1 MQAPTIAPD
10 QEETSTTERSVT
22 ASRTGKAGLGR
33 VSEALKRNRRGVAAA
48 LMASIAEW
56 EKFAP
61 SVGSMGAEAFM
72 NWETVPLADY
82 LINYIDKDET
92 VWRDLYVGERLKQL
106 NWPADTLPE
115 MLERYRTV
123 FTADRD
129 ALVGLLKA
137 DRSGLSKDELDAFAG
152 RIDWMKDL
160 VTSTGE
166 SGREV
171 KILLVGD
178 CLFLDLCTFLTV
190 PLLEEGMTLRPTYAT
205 SKNPIELRSSLRAVK
220 NEKFDLILYSPY
232 TYEFSLLLSQT
243 HYLKGMFSG
252 SAAIKKLAAEAH
264 RQIVP
269 TLKLLTEEFD
279 CNVFVQNT
287 ANVRRHN
294 STFDSYLKNF
304 ATARARKAAA
314 KEVNALLV
322 QEIADRNLVAAK
334 PVVMIDEL
342 PLAKQYGELALSR
355 KFYDSEPVH
364 PTEMALRLSEIYR
377 EIAVAA
383 KLLLT
388 KKVVVLDLDNTLW
401 DGVIGEGAVQNF
413 HRRQDVLKLLRNKGV
428 LLTIASK
435 NDPKNVH
442 WTDATLNEKD
452 FVASQINWDPKS
464 TSIKRIAETLNLK
477 VKDFVFID
485 DRPDERE
492 MVRMTIPGILCLD
505 ATEEAT
511 WRKLDWWAEA
521 LPEQNEG
528 DRTQMYLER
537 QARQSHLDEAAE
549 KEDQQKLLASL
560 GIKID
565 LYPAKTKDLARAA
578 ELINRTN
585 QFNTCGS
592 RVSNQQVAAWSESAN
607 HFILVAEATDKF
619 GAMGIISVMVVEQV
633 GDALVVPIWV
643 LSCRV
648 FGFGIESA
656 MLGYVADL
664 ARKLEVG
671 VVRGLIVETS
681 NNQPCRAVYASNG
694 FVAGDAGWE
703 ASAMVTPV
711 VPGWLAVSSVEVR
724 RPVLR

>member
-1 MQAPTIAPD
+1 MQATH
-10 QEETSTTERSVT
+10 QEEETSASEIPVAVSATEKTDLR
-22 ASRTGKAGLGR
+22 R
-33 VSEALKRNRRGVAAA
+33 VAEALKRNRRGIAGA
-48 LMASIAEW
+48 LMASISGW

-61 SVGSMGAEAFM
+61 SVESIGAEAFM
-72 NWETVPLADY
+72 DWETVPLTEY
-82 LINYIDKDET
+82 LISYIEKDEP

-106 NWPADTLPE
+106 NWPADTIPE

-129 ALVGLLKA
+129 ALIGLLKA
-137 DRSGLSKDELDAFAG
+137 DTAGLSSGELKELAG
-152 RIDWMKDL
+152 RIDWMKQL

-178 CLFLDLCTFLTV
+178 CLFLDVCTFLTV

-220 NEKFDLILYSPY
+220 TEKFDLVLYSPY

-243 HYLKGMFSG
+243 HYLKGMFAG
-252 SAAIKKLAAEAH
+252 TAAIKKLAAEAH

-294 STFDSYLKNF
+294 SSFDSYVKNF

-314 KEVNALLV
+314 KKVNALLE

-334 PVVMIDEL
+334 PVVIIDEL

-355 KFYDSEPVH
+355 KFYDSESVH

-377 EIAVAA
+377 EIAVAS
-383 KLLLT
+383 KFLLA

-401 DGVIGEGAVQNF
+401 HGVIGEGAVEND
-413 HRRQDVLKLLRNKGV
+413 HRRQGVLKLLRNKGV

-477 VKDFVFID
+477 LKDFVFID

-560 GIKID
+560 GIKIA

-592 RVSNQQVAAWSESAN
+592 RVSSQQVAGWSESPN
-607 HFILVAEATDKF
+607 HYILLAEATDKF
-619 GAMGIISVMVVEQV
+619 GAMGIISVMVVEKI
-633 GDALVVPIWV
+633 GDSLAVPIWV
-643 LSCRV
+643 LSCRM
-648 FGFGIESA
+648 FGFEIESA

-664 ARKLEVG
+664 GRKLGVG
-671 VVRGLIVETS
+671 TVRGLIVDTP
-681 NNQPCRAVYASNG
+681 NNQPCRQVYASNG
-694 FVAGDAGWE
+694 FLATELGWE
-703 ASAMVTPV
+703 ASVSVTPA
-711 VPGWLAVSSVEVR
+711 VPQWLAVSSVEAR